1 MTTTWYTSLWAQP
14 WTQQLL
20 WTLLAGSIGLL
31 WGLGELVGAFKNE
44 TGRSL
49 RTGGGWVAVPVRVGR
64 KKEARAYLLQAAA
77 LFEEIGFADYAE
89 RHRRAAA

>member
-1 MTTTWYTSLWAQP
+1 MTTTWFTSLWAQP

-20 WTLLAGSIGLL
+20 LTLLAGSIGLL

-49 RTGGGWVAVPVRVGR
+49 RTGGA
-64 KKEARAYLLQAAA
+64 
-77 LFEEIGFADYAE
+77 
-89 RHRRAAA
+89 